1 MIQAPSPSNNLPVCK
16 VIMRSFVLQRTEEGE
31 ECEAKPVDDSEIPN
45 LPSEN
50 PILAS
55 LSEDATEEEEG
66 EEMELM
72 GTASPHQGE
81 PGEKPEVDLS
91 RDDGLLRVLDRLILY
106 LRVVHS
112 LDYHNGSDYPYE
124 DEMPNRCG
132 IIHVRG
138 VTPDKCSLTE
148 GTRFTLVSVLH

>member
-1 MIQAPSPSNNLPVCK
+1 MI
-16 VIMRSFVLQRTEEGE
+16 RHSFVLQRTEEGE
-31 ECEAKPVDDSEIPN
+31 ECEAKPVDDSELPN
-45 LPSEN
+45 LPTEN

-91 RDDGLLRVLDRLILY
+91 RDNSLLRVLDRLILY

-112 LDYHNGSDYPYE
+112 LDYYNGSDYPYE

-138 VTPDKCSLTE
+138 VTPDKCTLTE
-148 GTRFTLVSVLH
+148 GTRFTLVFVLHRKCCLRKRF

>member
-1 MIQAPSPSNNLPVCK
+1 M
-16 VIMRSFVLQRTEEGE
+16 
-31 ECEAKPVDDSEIPN
+31 
-45 LPSEN
+45 
-50 PILAS
+50 S

-72 GTASPHQGE
+72 GTSSPHQGE

-91 RDDGLLRVLDRLILY
+91 RDNSLLRVLDRLILY

-112 LDYHNGSDYPYE
+112 LDYYNGSDYPYE

-138 VTPDKCSLTE
+138 VTPDKCTLTE
-148 GTRFTLVSVLH
+148 GTRFTLVSILY